1 MLLPSLLLLPAL
13 LAQGERLSGPMVGG
27 TLGDVLSARMAGD
40 TGRVV
45 YLADA
50 RQDEFSELWTVPKD
64 ASAPAR
70 RLHGQL
76 ESEVLAFDLTPD
88 GMQVVYRTRELFLVP
103 SDGSHAPRRLSAPL
117 PPEGRVGT
125 EFEGFRYFWIDPTG
139 TRVAYLADATV
150 EDFLEVFVVP
160 LDGSA
165 APVRLS
171 APDMG
176 EADIGFDEGLVF
188 TPAGDR
194 VVFQILS
201 SLGQRELWSAP
212 SDGSAQPVKIA
223 ATGLPYL
230 ADFRLTPEGT
240 TVVVRAALDATGRTA
255 LFRVPVTGAEPPTI
269 LHPTLLSTQRIGP
282 FAVGVGER
290 VVFEADLLRGTTL
303 LSVPLD
309 GSTAPRLLS
318 PVGEL
323 GSNSFQLVPGRGLA
337 VFLNARYG
345 DLFVVPLDGSTAPR
359 PLTSNESR
367 PWIAGFTPTGSRL
380 LYFTGSRFGQIEL
393 HSVPLDG
400 PATSVRLNNPLPGPE
415 DQVWVP
421 SVLAQGNRVAFLIR
435 DGQIGPY
442 VELWTA
448 LVDGSAPP
456 TRLAASSSGLRPTG
470 GFDAHAQVD
479 ELVFLANSLPSTTEL
494 FWSSGAGGAPPLK
507 LNGPLP
513 GGPAGGVQG
522 FLASPDD
529 RWVVYRADQE
539 VDEHYELYSVNLRT
553 RSRAKLNG
561 ALAGNLLQE
570 RFQIT
575 PDSRHVVYQADQTVA
590 GRIEIYS
597 APLDGSAPSLALTP
611 GMASDPEGT
620 IRGEDFLITPS
631 SARVVFLRAR
641 RLWSVPVDGSASPLQ
656 LDTSVNTVL
665 LGALAP
671 RLTST
676 PERVVYSAGSGSA
689 QVLKVVAVD
698 GSTAPLTL
706 PTGGRVAGFEP
717 TADGMACVYLQRA
730 SATTATELFVV
741 PLDAS
746 AAPLK
751 LSHPLTAPNE
761 VLEFVAED
769 GALIAYLAADP
780 EARLWITARD
790 GSLTPFEA
798 SAVGTLHG
806 PVRTGS
812 VQFIDGGRIAYLAD
826 STVGPSRDLW
836 SVPLDGSAPPVRL
849 NGAPGSSN
857 VESYRPAPGFE
868 RIVYRAVTDVMGLWS
883 APTDGSTAPV
893 RLSHRA
899 SGVEYEYSL
908 SSDGWAAYAQFS
920 NGTRHLF
927 LVPIDASRPRRQAS
941 GSDIHAVGVPI
952 AFAGDRLLY
961 TAVELPWFNSQAL
974 FGTWTG
980 KAARPAE

>member
-27 TLGDVLSARMAGD
+27 TSGDVLSARMAGD

-70 RLHGQL
+70 RLHGHL
-76 ESEVLAFDLTPD
+76 ESEVLSFDLTPD
-88 GMQVVYRTRELFLVP
+88 GVHVVYRTRDLFLVP
-103 SDGSHAPRRLSAPL
+103 SDGSRAPLRLSAPL

-150 EDFLEVFVVP
+150 DDFLEVFVVP

-212 SDGSAQPVKIA
+212 SDGSALPVRIA
-223 ATGLPYL
+223 TLGSPNF
-230 ADFRLTPEGT
+230 ADFRLTPAGT
-240 TVVVRAALDATGRTA
+240 TVVFRATLDATGRTS

-269 LHPTLLSTQRIGP
+269 LHPTLLSAERIGP
-282 FAVGVGER
+282 FAIGVGGR
-290 VVFEADLLRGTTL
+290 VLFEANLTRGTTL
-303 LSVPLD
+303 FSVPFD
-309 GSTAPRLLS
+309 GSTVPRRLS
-318 PVGEL
+318 PLGEL

-337 VFLNARYG
+337 VFANLSYG
-345 DLFVVPLDGSTAPR
+345 ALFVVPLDGSTGPR
-359 PLTSNESR
+359 PLTSDVSSSGSLT
-367 PWIAGFTPTGSRL
+367 WIAAFAPDGSRL
-380 LYFTGSRFGQIEL
+380 LYFSGSAFDEIEL

-400 PATSVRLNNPLPGPE
+400 PATSVKLNSTLGPE
-415 DQVWVP
+415 DQVWRP
-421 SVLAQGNRVAFLIR
+421 SVFAQGNRVAFLIR
-435 DGQIGPY
+435 DRQTGPY
-442 VELWTA
+442 LELWTA
-448 LVDGSAPP
+448 LIDGSAPP
-456 TRLAASSSGLRPTG
+456 TRLAASSSGLSPG
-470 GFDAHAQVD
+470 DFDAHAQLD
-479 ELVFLANSLPSTTEL
+479 ELVFRANSLPSTTEL
-494 FWSSGAGGAPPLK
+494 FWSRGTGGAPPLK

-539 VDEHYELYSVNLRT
+539 VDERHELFSVNLRT

-561 ALAGNLLQE
+561 ALAGNLLRE

-575 PDSRHVVYQADQTVA
+575 PDSRHVVYQADQSVA
-590 GRIEIYS
+590 GRIELYS

-611 GMASDPEGT
+611 GLASDPEGT

-974 FGTWTG
+974 F
-980 KAARPAE
+980 